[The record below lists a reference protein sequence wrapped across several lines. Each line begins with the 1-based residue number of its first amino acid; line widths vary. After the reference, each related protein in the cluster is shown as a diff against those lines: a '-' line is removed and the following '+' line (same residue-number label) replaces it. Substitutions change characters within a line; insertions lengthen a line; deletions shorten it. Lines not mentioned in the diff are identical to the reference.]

1 MPAPK
6 ATSHGLYGA
15 GAAALTFMSAA
26 SAGVASATAATA
38 DKMNFFICCP
48 SQLVTPPGGGAVSSE
63 RDLVPVVASTAPNNA
78 LGNVRSQYSAAIA
91 AFLGESHRF

>member
-6 ATSHGLYGA
+6 ATSHGLYGAA

-38 DKMNFFICCP
+38 DKINFFICCP
-48 SQLVTPPGGGAVSSE
+48 SQLLRHPAAVLF
-63 RDLVPVVASTAPNNA
+63 RRTRPCPRRRATAPNNA
-78 LGNVRSQYSAAIA
+78 LGNVRRQNSAAIA
-91 AFLGESHRF
+91 AFLGESDRF